1 MDKKQVE
8 TTLALSVCETTAGN
22 NVNISARMLTEYYL
36 PVFKT
41 CVQVAKVKSMMCR
54 CEHRCCF
61 VCFPK
66 FLFCFEGYGLTRQAR
81 DERDKISEETAIRTV
96 TTLST
101 GSHPAPTASSRMTSS
116 VAVRNKPPDAEFHSF
131 LFVPSLSWQTITSQM
146 IEDDGDE
153 EAHPS
158 TALLCFVA

>member
-1 MDKKQVE
+1 
-8 TTLALSVCETTAGN
+8 
-22 NVNISARMLTEYYL
+22 
-36 PVFKT
+36 
-41 CVQVAKVKSMMCR
+41 MCR
-54 CEHRCCF
+54 CENRCCF
-61 VCFPK
+61 VCLFSK
-66 FLFCFEGYGLTRQAR
+66 FMFCFEGYGLTRQAR

-101 GSHPAPTASSRMTSS
+101 GSHPAPMASSRMTSS
-116 VAVRNKPPDAEFHSF
+116 AVVRNNKPSDAEFHSF